1 MIMGIRDVFRTDLVL
16 LHPPSVYDFRREV
29 IMHGPIA
36 DAVPSTNEFE
46 MYPVG
51 LTSIAAYLSSNQ
63 YNVRIVNL
71 AYLMLADSEF
81 DADGCIARLHPRVFG
96 IDLHWLPHAQG
107 AIAIAE
113 LVKHHHPEIP
123 VVMGGMSASY
133 YHEELAGY
141 PFVDFVL
148 RGDSTEEPCRQL
160 LAALRHDRPL
170 TEVENLTWKGPDG
183 HVRVNPL
190 SFVPADLDYV
200 DIPAYDFAAKTVFKY
215 GSMAPMVPYREWPS
229 YPTTMLLNSR
239 GCPLECA
246 VCGGSASA
254 YARVMGR
261 PQPAFRSPERLLAD
275 IRSIRDFSSAPIFMV
290 HDPRVGGDERARRF
304 FELLAREKARN
315 EIVFELFYP
324 AGDDFFAMVSA
335 ATKAFSLEITIE
347 SQDEA
352 LRARNGKFS
361 YPNAALESTIA
372 SALRHGCRKLDLF
385 FMVGIPGQRPED
397 AMAAVGYCDQLAARF
412 GNDRRLQFYVA
423 PLAPFLDP
431 GSRAFEDPGFG
442 YRKRFT
448 TLEAHRQALLQP
460 SWKDLLSYETDAM
473 SAEEIVATTYRV
485 ANALNELKR
494 ARNLVDEETY
504 RVLAGNLR
512 RGEAMVA
519 LLDTTAGD
527 SAEQRAAL
535 LSAARLRVDEI
546 SEASLCGTDELKWA
560 DVGHLIMRPRLA
572 ARLGLALWAEV
583 RHSVHR
589 LLGSY
594 DTDVFS
600 GQRLGAVGNL
610 LADSPHPGSGSA
622 DDRYRT
628 GRVVQQG
635 QADRPERHLRD
646 PAPAA
651 GAHH

>member
-1 MIMGIRDVFRTDLVL
+1 MIMGISDVFRADLVF

-29 IMHGPIA
+29 VMH
-36 DAVPSTNEFE
+36 
-46 MYPVG
+46 
-51 LTSIAAYLSSNQ
+51 
-63 YNVRIVNL
+63 
-71 AYLMLADSEF
+71 
-81 DADGCIARLHPRVFG
+81 
-96 IDLHWLPHAQG
+96 
-107 AIAIAE
+107 
-113 LVKHHHPEIP
+113 
-123 VVMGGMSASY
+123 GMSASY

-160 LAALRHDRPL
+160 LAALRHGRPV
-170 TEVENLTWKGPDG
+170 TEVENLTWKDAEG

-200 DIPAYDFAAKTVFKY
+200 NIPAYDFAAKAVFKY
-215 GSMAPMVPYREWPS
+215 GAMAPMVPYREWPS

-261 PQPAFRSPERLLAD
+261 SAPAFRSAERLLAD
-275 IRSIRDFSSAPIFMV
+275 VRSIREFSSAPIFMV

-304 FELLAREKARN
+304 FDLMAREKARN
-315 EIVFELFYP
+315 ELVFELFYP

-347 SQDEA
+347 SHDEA
-352 LRARNGKFS
+352 LRTRNAKFA
-361 YPNAALESTIA
+361 YPNTALESTIA

-397 AMAAVGYCDQLAARF
+397 AMASVGYCDQLAARF
-412 GNDRRLQFYVA
+412 GNDPRLQFYIA

-448 TLEAHRQALLQP
+448 TLEAHRQALLRP

-473 SAEEIVATTYRV
+473 SAEEIVETTYRV

-494 ARNLVDEETY
+494 ARNLLGGETY
-504 RVLAGNLR
+504 RVVAEHLR
-512 RGEAMVA
+512 RGQEMVA
-519 LLDTTAGD
+519 LLDTTAGVPP
-527 SAEQRAAL
+527 EQRAAV
-535 LSAARLRVDEI
+535 LSATRRRIDEVN
-546 SEASLCGTDELKWA
+546 EASLCGTDELKWA
-560 DVGHLIMRPRLA
+560 NVGHLIMRPRLA
-572 ARLGLALWAEV
+572 ARLGLALCGEV
-583 RHSVHR
+583 RHSLHR
-589 LLGSY
+589 LVGSY

-600 GQRLGAVGNL
+600 GQRLPAIGNL
-610 LADSPHPGSGSA
+610 LADRLRSGSGSA
-622 DDRYRT
+622 DYRYGT
-628 GRVVQQG
+628 GRVVEQG
-635 QADRPERHLRD
+635 
-646 PAPAA
+646 
-651 GAHH
+651 